1 MGNNPARFRRKQ
13 YFVATKFQVKYIGL
27 ILLLIFLTAALCSY
41 VVYYTSMISMGEKL
55 ANVYPQGRLMAIVN
69 AVNIRIL
76 FSLIL
81 IMPLVAMIG
90 LFLSHRIAGP
100 IYRMERFLNDVANG
114 DLTQRLTLRKK
125 DELIS
130 LANGI
135 NNVVDSL
142 KKTVII
148 KKGHLEKISMELEKL
163 KKAIETIPIDKPTVT
178 ELVKNVSIE
187 TDGLKNELKRY
198 KI

>member
-1 MGNNPARFRRKQ
+1 MENSLTKFRRKQ
-13 YFVATKFQVKYIGL
+13 YFIATRFQVKYIGL
-27 ILLLIFLTAALCSY
+27 ILLLIFLTATLCSY

-69 AVNIRIL
+69 TVNTRIL

-81 IMPLVAMIG
+81 ITPLVAMIG

-100 IYRMERFLNDVANG
+100 IYRMERFLNDVAGG

-125 DELIS
+125 DELIN

-142 KKTVII
+142 KKTVIV

-163 KKAIETIPIDKPTVT
+163 KIAIEAIPIDKPTVSG
-178 ELVKNVSIE
+178 LVKKVTNE
-187 TDGLKNELKRY
+187 ADGLKNELKRY
-198 KI
+198 KM

>member
-1 MGNNPARFRRKQ
+1 MENNTAKFRRKQ
-13 YFVATKFQVKYIGL
+13 YFIATRFQVKYIGL

-55 ANVYPQGRLMAIVN
+55 ASVYPQGRLMAIVS

-76 FSLIL
+76 FSLI
-81 IMPLVAMIG
+81 IITPLVAMIG

-100 IYRMERFLNDVANG
+100 IYRMERFLNDVAGG

-125 DELIS
+125 DELIN

-142 KKTVII
+142 KKTVIV

-163 KKAIETIPIDKPTVT
+163 KKAIEAIPIDKPTVS
-178 ELVKNVSIE
+178 ELVKKVSSE
-187 TDGLKNELKRY
+187 ADGIKNELKRY